1 MWQIFLNYIANNT
14 ITPYFR
20 PNNPTAKS
28 FILFSFFI
36 ITILAWYKLTCIKT
50 ETGRFPE
57 THRNAYRGFVKMRD
71 QKDKK
76 INEKGVNWVEKQS
89 ENLFKMLKIC

>member
-1 MWQIFLNYIANNT
+1 
-14 ITPYFR
+14 
-20 PNNPTAKS
+20 
-28 FILFSFFI
+28 
-36 ITILAWYKLTCIKT
+36 
-50 ETGRFPE
+50 
-57 THRNAYRGFVKMRD
+57 MRD